1 MKKLLLI
8 VCLVVNITLLAQ
20 EKRVYNIPKDTT
32 EVKKELQNKEVV
44 ILQFKGRD
52 WMLKSF
58 GQISDFTEFFKTIE
72 PRKFYKVI
80 TKDKILFLYNEQ

>member
-1 MKKLLLI
+1 MKKFLLI
-8 VCLVVNITLLAQ
+8 VFFVVNITLLAQ

-32 EVKKELQNKEVV
+32 EVRKELQDKEVV
-44 ILQFKGRD
+44 ILQFRNGD
-52 WMLKSF
+52 WILKSF

-72 PRKFYKVI
+72 PRKFYRVI